1 MSQTTG
7 AASAVSG
14 AITGHPSERT
24 IPSWLW
30 PTFVVLWLVW
40 AALLLG
46 GILFGELHDDQTR
59 HGPTWS
65 RMASSM
71 VLAGAGWIGAI
82 ALARYAA
89 ARYATLIAVGMTL
102 GLLGDLFNAGWMRS
116 VSQLDT
122 LGGMISFGLG
132 HIAYI
137 AACLNLGRRA
147 GLTCK
152 STLRYSLIGWELFAI
167 AGWFVVV
174 WMGMKNLPLRLP
186 ALPYCM
192 LLAGTAGFTTALG
205 LQSKKLIGLALGGA
219 LFLISDL
226 ILAFPLFRDS
236 FYLSGDAV
244 WLTYGPGQML
254 IVYSIPA
261 AARLCSRGVS

>member
-7 AASAVSG
+7 VSSAVSG
-14 AITGHPSERT
+14 TAHQFGERS
-24 IPSWLW
+24 IPGWLW
-30 PTFVVLWLVW
+30 PAFTVLWLIW
-40 AALLLG
+40 AGL
-46 GILFGELHDDQTR
+46 LFGVFFLGELNAAETH
-59 HGPTWS
+59 HVPTWC
-65 RMASSM
+65 RMGSSM
-71 VLAGAGWIGAI
+71 MLAGTAWIGAI
-82 ALARYAA
+82 ALMQAASARYAA
-89 ARYATLIAVGMTL
+89 LIAVGMTL
-102 GLLGDLFNAGWMRS
+102 GLLGDLFNAGWI
-116 VSQLDT
+116 VADSQQGT

-137 AACLNLGRRA
+137 AACLNLRRRA
-147 GLTCK
+147 GLTCA
-152 STLRYSLIGWELFAI
+152 STLRYSLIGWELFAV

-174 WMGMKNLPLRLP
+174 WMGTKNLPLRLP

-205 LQSKKLIGLALGGA
+205 LQSRSLIGLGLGGA

-254 IVYSIPA
+254 IVFSIPA